1 MRPAPIALVPA
12 LAASVPA
19 ERREAVERAAFQF
32 ALALLRGGKEASR
45 A

>member
-1 MRPAPIALVPA
+1 MPSPATIALVPS

-32 ALALLRGGKEASR
+32 ALALLRSAK
-45 A
+45 

>member
-1 MRPAPIALVPA
+1 MPSPAPISTVPA

-32 ALALLRGGKEASR
+32 ALALFR
-45 A
+45 ANHGAK

>member
-1 MRPAPIALVPA
+1 MKPAPISIVPA

-32 ALALLRGGKEASR
+32 ALALLRSGK
-45 A
+45 

>member
-1 MRPAPIALVPA
+1 MPSPAPISTVPA

-32 ALALLRGGKEASR
+32 ALALLKGGAK
-45 A
+45 

>member
-1 MRPAPIALVPA
+1 MNPAPISIVPA

-32 ALALLRGGKEASR
+32 ALALLRSGK
-45 A
+45 